1 MDPYYE
7 QRLREEVIYL
17 HSLWHKGPPRPN
29 FPKPNLT
36 TLHPTNPTH
45 FKKKR
50 GNRPLGYRNKP
61 RTETLDSGI
70 EWPCKTPPKSPAATD
85 SGWPSLR
92 APSNSEPRSLTP
104 EQQARLASDHAQKAA
119 LKAASKFL
127 SRGDDECTDEAE
139 EEEDD
144 PEGDDT
150 PEGEGGAKLE
160 FFVKLFEDDSALREY
175 YEKNNAGG
183 EFSCLVCYAVGK
195 RGWKRYKDCVAL
207 VQHSISITKTKST
220 QAHRAYAHA
229 ICKLLGWDI
238 NRLPSSIVS
247 VDNKLRPC
255 SNNLV
260 EAQENDIGSGKDG
273 LNVPG
278 SDTGLM
284 SISIDGSKG
293 SANNENA
300 GANDA
305 GSALLESNI
314 DNRVNDELKLPE
326 CIKDVVN
333 VNSGEVPLENEST
346 NNENLRDNISSTGE
360 VPLENESTNNE
371 NLRDNISS

>member
-17 HSLWHKGPPRPN
+17 HSLWHQGPPTPKL
-29 FPKPNLT
+29 PKPNPT
-36 TLHPTNPTH
+36 TLHPTNPTQ
-45 FKKKR
+45 FKKR
-50 GNRPLGYRNKP
+50 GTKPLRNRNKTQ
-61 RTETLDSGI
+61 TESSDSGI
-70 EWPCKTPPKSPAATD
+70 EWPCKTPPESPAATD

-92 APSNSEPRSLTP
+92 PPSNSEPPSITP
-104 EQQARLASDHAQKAA
+104 EQQSRLASDQAHKAA

-127 SRGDDECTDEAE
+127 SRGGNSDDECTDEDEAE
-139 EEEDD
+139 EEE
-144 PEGDDT
+144 EGDS
-150 PEGEGGAKLE
+150 EGEGGAKLE
-160 FFVKLFEDDSALREY
+160 FFVKLFEDDTGLREY

-183 EFSCLVCYAVGK
+183 EFICLVCYAAGK
-195 RGWKRYKDCVAL
+195 KGWKRYKDCVAL
-207 VQHSISITKTKST
+207 VQHSISINKTKNR

-247 VDNKLRPC
+247 VDNQLRPC
-255 SNNLV
+255 SNSLV
-260 EAQENDIGSGKDG
+260 EGQENDIGSGKDG

-278 SDTGLM
+278 SDTELT

-300 GANDA
+300 GANDG
-305 GSALLESNI
+305 GSSLLESNI
-314 DNRVNDELKLPE
+314 DNHVNDELKLPE
-326 CIKDVVN
+326 CTKDAVN
-333 VNSGEVPLENEST
+333 VN
-346 NNENLRDNISSTGE
+346 TGE

-371 NLRDNISS
+371 NLRDNNSS